1 MKIELEKLKSAV
13 IIDDFELIERRLAER
28 PQLSKA
34 QMLATPTFGVDK
46 EHKQLKVVDPRGASM
61 KMRLSDYELQSR
73 AEDVGVKWQP
83 DMAGRTIPYWM
94 SDERPDA
101 HGDIVRQNWL
111 FDLFDKNPVMVLSHD
126 WGGLPIGSV
135 VHHMVMQR
143 KEADYEGPSLYG
155 DSLFAPASISEFA
168 DSVYRLAASG
178 FLRACSVG
186 FISDR
191 VIDIKDDDERAE
203 LGLGRWGYILDQNH
217 LLELSP
223 CTLGANPGAGSV
235 LTSLVQAKQRGQLKS
250 RDLQVMREFAR
261 IENRKKDDDD
271 GVISQDRR
279 LLSYAKALF
288 PADTFVAMS
297 DVEKSLMDD
306 DTLEKARRTMVNL
319 NLEKEPEEQEKDGEG
334 EQVEKARETSTAAAV
349 VRAAPPAT
357 TDDKLDALAS
367 MVEELYVTVTE
378 QLSEMNQMMADM
390 CDQMDQMMSGS
401 EAAARGEQTADEGPD
416 GDDSSAVDG
425 GGLAALGAS
434 LDRAKSL
441 LTKVN

>member
-1 MKIELEKLKSAV
+1 VKIELEKLKSAV
-13 IIDDFELIERRLAER
+13 VIDDVEEIERALSER
-28 PQLSKA
+28 PKLTKA
-34 QMLATPTFGVDK
+34 QQLVTPSFVVDK
-46 EHKQLKVVDPRGASM
+46 EHRNIKVVDPRGSSL

-73 AEDVGVKWQP
+73 AEDIGVKWQA

-126 WGGLPIGSV
+126 WGGLPIGNI
-135 VHHMVMQR
+135 VHHMIMQR
-143 KEADYEGPSLYG
+143 KEDDYQGPALYG
-155 DSLFAPASISEFA
+155 DSLFAPPSISEFA
-168 DSVYRLAASG
+168 DSVYRLAATG

-186 FISDR
+186 FVSDR

-235 LTSLVQAKQRGQLKS
+235 LTSLVQAKQRGLIHA
-250 RDLQVMREFAR
+250 RDLQVMREFSR
-261 IENRKKDDDD
+261 IENRAKADNDS
-271 GVISQDRR
+271 VISQDRR

-288 PADTFVAMS
+288 PSDIFAPIT
-297 DVEKSLMDD
+297 DVEQSLTDKEM
-306 DTLEKARRTMVNL
+306 LEEARRTWVNISV
-319 NLEKEPEEQEKDGEG
+319 EKEAK
-334 EQVEKARETSTAAAV
+334 EKAKEEPETSTAAAV

-357 TDDKLDALAS
+357 VDDKLDALAS
-367 MVEELYVTVTE
+367 MVEELMVSMTT
-378 QLSEMNQMMADM
+378 QLSELNQTVADM
-390 CDQMDQMMSGS
+390 CDQMDQLMSENG
-401 EAAARGEQTADEGPD
+401 AATRGESAADEDPD
-416 GDDSSAVDG
+416 GDASSSVDG

-434 LDRAKSL
+434 LDRAKGM